1 MSQSTSTV
9 ENTDAEFQAES
20 GVVATLKELR
30 HSPTALIGAV
40 IVGIIVCMA
49 AFSTVDKYLLNKQLI
64 TALVADPQA
73 PDTMNIHAPPSIEHP
88 MGTDRFGRDVL
99 ARIVYGSRIA
109 LAIGVVAV
117 GISFTGGVAVGAIA
131 AYEGGY
137 VDDVLMRLAETLYSI
152 PALVFAMTL
161 MAILGPSIY
170 NLFFAYGIIGIPAY
184 ARVMRS
190 EVLSIREEEYIDAA
204 RAAGLPR
211 RTILFRE
218 IVPNGLAAVVVQ
230 ATLSMGS
237 VIIGA
242 AALSFLGFG
251 VQPPTAS
258 WGQMLNSAQQA
269 LVIAPWVAV
278 FPGLMIF
285 LTVMGF
291 NLLGDGLR
299 DAMDP
304 RTNLRSPSL
313 DELEA
318 ELLANAL
325 NVPGREI
332 DPSSEAIEAASPAEA
347 ADREDERAAD
357 GGNERPTD
365 GGSGRFMGGE
375 QP

>member
-9 ENTDAEFQAES
+9 ENTDTEFEAES

-30 HSPTALIGAV
+30 HSPTALLGAV
-40 IVGIIVCMA
+40 IIGIIVLMA
-49 AFSTVDKYLLNKQLI
+49 AFSTIDKYLLNKQLI
-64 TALVADPQA
+64 TMLIADPQA
-73 PDTMNIHAPPSIEHP
+73 TDTTNIYAAPSMDHL
-88 MGTDRFGRDVL
+88 MGTDRFGRDVF
-99 ARIVYGSRIA
+99 ARIIYGSRIA

-117 GISFTGGVAVGAIA
+117 GISLIGGVGVGALA

-190 EVLSIREEEYIDAA
+190 EVLSIREEEYVDAA

-218 IVPNGLAAVVVQ
+218 IVPNGLAAVLVQ

-304 RTNLRSPSL
+304 RTNLRSPDP

-318 ELLANAL
+318 ELLADAP
-325 NVPGREI
+325 NVPARKG
-332 DPSSEAIEAASPAEA
+332 DPSPEPTEAASPVEDAGG
-347 ADREDERAAD
+347 DERATD
-357 GGNERPTD
+357 GGNERTTH
-365 GGSGRFMGGE
+365 GGSERFTGGDR
-375 QP
+375 P

>member
-304 RTNLRSPSL
+304 RTNLRSPGL